1 MAEINM
7 YENRANVLI
16 VSFKKSG
23 NYTRASSPT
32 VQIKKSQVF
41 GLLIAYRSP
50 VPGH

>member
-1 MAEINM
+1 M
-7 YENRANVLI
+7 YENRTNVLI
-16 VSFKKSG
+16 VSFK
-23 NYTRASSPT
+23 NLVTITRASSPT